1 MSVFV
6 REKPWREGGE
16 GREREIVYE
25 STAYAHN
32 TLPFHTHTHPSTRLH
47 PPHPNR
53 IIKHLHTTRRASN
66 SGGHNFMWQRAFHNS
81 SESPRTKLPCDDI
94 ATKLAH
100 LLPRHVPTVK
110 KKDQRLHENYSPF
123 EVHRPRVSQYPALTN
138 SPARV
143 HRDISFFVC
152 YICCCYSFVPTFR
165 TWPKKYYYYQL
176 SVRIRRE
183 GRERMSRIQ

>member
-1 MSVFV
+1 MKAQPMLITPS
-6 REKPWREGGE
+6 
-16 GREREIVYE
+16 
-25 STAYAHN
+25 
-32 TLPFHTHTHPSTRLH
+32 PFHTHTSTRLH
-47 PPHPNR
+47 APPPPSPHPNR

-66 SGGHNFMWQRAFHNS
+66 SGGHNLMWQRAFHNS
-81 SESPRTKLPCDDI
+81 SESPRTMLPCDDI

-110 KKDQRLHENYSPF
+110 KNKTKGYMRIIPLF

-143 HRDISFFVC
+143 RRDIFFFVC

-165 TWPKKYYYYQL
+165 TWPKKYYYYHL
-176 SVRIRRE
+176 SVRI
-183 GRERMSRIQ
+183 